1 MNSPSD
7 LGSNAALYL
16 LKSHVTHRF
25 DVRRFD
31 RSSNPIPM
39 YLVRSPM
46 TTEFTPEVTV
56 PQVVFDVPA
65 KRLIKGPEL
74 DRTRTSTEGL
84 FTSIPHLGKYLRDLQ
99 ELGPFLPLFWAA
111 LGKTEVDH
119 SGGGMSEDA
128 ATSLPQRSRNPPS
141 RPGMVDSE
149 SMQITLVSP
158 SEAPSSQSSSSD
170 SYHQDER
177 FHPVPED
184 ATIEVA
190 RAFIQ
195 HVLLH
200 IPSQKTVSA
209 SGATLDAPP
218 DPLIDMEFAGNRTIQ
233 ATADGEL
240 EFWVWNATHHRYNL
254 EPARRL
260 ALLEA
265 KSHFAKIVEG
275 VPLVTNT
282 LLGQMTCEALSARTL
297 GDWNDDD
304 SVFVIH
310 ATRHYLRVF
319 RFVIPGDFVDGLG
332 QHNASGS
339 EEFIRVSAS
348 KLFNLT
354 RVEGRRGAVAILVSL
369 VLMAQAGEQEEMERS
384 DYK

>member
-1 MNSPSD
+1 MC
-7 LGSNAALYL
+7 
-16 LKSHVTHRF
+16 
-25 DVRRFD
+25 
-31 RSSNPIPM
+31 
-39 YLVRSPM
+39 
-46 TTEFTPEVTV
+46 
-56 PQVVFDVPA
+56 Q
-65 KRLIKGPEL
+65 LIKGPEL
-74 DRTRTSTEGL
+74 DRTRTSTEL
-84 FTSIPHLGKYLRDLQ
+84 LQKYLRDLQ
-99 ELGPFLPLFWAA
+99 ELGPFLPLFWHPPARGSRKIA
-111 LGKTEVDH
+111 R
-119 SGGGMSEDA
+119 SGSRK
-128 ATSLPQRSRNPPS
+128 RSRNPPS

-149 SMQITLVSP
+149 SMQITPDSP
-158 SEAPSSQSSSSD
+158 SEAPSSQSSSSG
-170 SYHQDER
+170 SYHQNER

-218 DPLIDMEFAGNRTIQ
+218 DPLIEFSGVRKQRSMAFAGNRTIQ

-282 LLGQMTCEALSARTL
+282 LLGQMTCEALK
-297 GDWNDDD
+297 
-304 SVFVIH
+304 
-310 ATRHYLRVF
+310 Y
-319 RFVIPGDFVDGLG
+319 
-332 QHNASGS
+332 
-339 EEFIRVSAS
+339 
-348 KLFNLT
+348 
-354 RVEGRRGAVAILVSL
+354 GRIFW
-369 VLMAQAGEQEEMERS
+369 
-384 DYK
+384 